1 MIKLISTDMDGTLL
15 NDNEQLPEDF
25 FFILDELTK
34 RGIKFAVA
42 SGRSYCTLYK
52 NFKQRTHDIIYIADN
67 GTCIVEN
74 NKTKHSEI
82 LSTENVNQIVE
93 TCANIEG
100 LHIILCGKKGAHIL
114 ETPWFVEEIDKYYDD
129 RITEKSLL
137 NVEDEIYKIGIYDQ
151 KGALTN
157 SFPILNPIFSKTL
170 NVVCSATYWA
180 DIMKKGASKG
190 HALFKIQKDYGIS
203 PDETM
208 AFGDFYNDVEML
220 QQARYSFVMQNAMDD
235 MKKFGNFI
243 AKSNNECGVT
253 TAITELVLK
262 NKISNMNLPN
272 NSKFY

>member
-15 NDNEQLPEDF
+15 NDNEQLPDDF

-34 RGIKFAVA
+34 RDIKFAVA
-42 SGRSYCTLYK
+42 SGRSYCTLYRDF
-52 NFKQRTHDIIYIADN
+52 NQRTHDIIYIADN

-74 NKTKHSEI
+74 NKTKHSDVLRNED
-82 LSTENVNQIVE
+82 VNRIVE

-100 LHIILCGKKGAHIL
+100 THIILCGKKGAHIL
-114 ETPWFVEEIDKYYDD
+114 EIPWFVEEIDKYYNS

-170 NVVCSATYWA
+170 NIVCSGPYWV
-180 DIMKKGASKG
+180 DIMNKGASKG
-190 HALFKIQKDYGIS
+190 HALSQIQKDYGIS
-203 PDETM
+203 PEETM

-235 MKKFGNFI
+235 IKKFGNFI

-253 TAITELVLK
+253 TAIKELVLK
-262 NKISNMNLPN
+262 NKISNINLPN
-272 NSKFY
+272 YTKIY